1 MTKTNVIRLAKQY
14 YSCIRNIIIYV
25 SNFTILNLN
34 KKKNDFMRYK
44 FLFVETSYLFQ
55 VFSYIYFITRE
66 LVITINAIIKLN

>member
-1 MTKTNVIRLAKQY
+1 
-14 YSCIRNIIIYV
+14 
-25 SNFTILNLN
+25 
-34 KKKNDFMRYK
+34 MRYK